1 MTDSDNSTRSCG
13 CSLWLSPLKD
23 SFSFSFY
30 WYLYCCFMQLL
41 CCPILKADLIVV
53 LSTYGTTAVLCSVP
67 SSPWDLSFGAA
78 QTALG
83 LLDQVQLFIQ
93 GVFLKLELLQEA
105 CGWLQLLLQSKDGA
119 VFRFDFIHLWY
130 QRKQHLRT
138 CCQEFID
145 YGQLASSRITWTWIT
160 YIPYQS
166 ADVPLTVP
174 LDLGDLLLVL
184 LVLHSQVTSLHLICL
199 DHIAESLVCLFLR
212 WLQLSDLLQE
222 LHSLLVKEAPRLL
235 LGFQSERSAHLQE
248 WQRIG
253 GGGLFIIKTD

>member
-1 MTDSDNSTRSCG
+1 
-13 CSLWLSPLKD
+13 
-23 SFSFSFY
+23 
-30 WYLYCCFMQLL
+30 MQLL

-93 GVFLKLELLQEA
+93 GLFLKLELLQEA
-105 CGWLQLLLQSKDGA
+105 CGGLQLLLQSKDGA
-119 VFRFDFIHLWY
+119 VFRFDFIHLWC

-145 YGQLASSRITWTWIT
+145 YGRLASSRITWTCFMLTHVGYNILMWG

-166 ADVPLTVP
+166 ANVPLAVP

-184 LVLHSQVTSLHLICL
+184 LVLHSQVTSLHLVCL
-199 DHIAESLVCLFLR
+199 DHIAESLVCLFLTC
-212 WLQLSDLLQE
+212 LQLSYLLQE

-248 WQRIG
+248 WQG
-253 GGGLFIIKTD
+253 SEGGLLIIKTD